1 MNDVASSLEKNDTF
15 PKLLLHHSKINP
27 SAPAYRQKSLGIWQ
41 TLTWLEASETA
52 ELIALGLQSI
62 GLKRDDK
69 VAIIGQNTSS
79 LYVCFTAIQA
89 IGAIPIPLYPD
100 SNAEEMEEILKQSE
114 IKGAIC
120 QDQEQVDKIEQLK
133 HEIPS
138 IEFIAYEESRGMR
151 NYDSDQLYSMET
163 VKQAG
168 KEQRIKNSDSFINE
182 VSRGTGSDLAII
194 IYTPGT
200 TGAPKGV
207 MLSYE
212 ALRESARLAADQDNI
227 GPNENILAYLPLA
240 WIGDHFISYAQH
252 YVAGYTINCPESPD
266 TLFSDLKDIGPSYF
280 MAPPRIFERLVT
292 QVSSRVQ
299 SASGIVNSVYH
310 YFMGLAE
317 RVGAKILEGKPVG
330 TLDRLFYGLGNMVIY
345 GPIRNNLGFNHIKV
359 AYTGGAPISDEVFS
373 FYRSIGVNLKQ
384 IYIQTESSG
393 YAFLQPNENVLSNS
407 VGTAG
412 PEVEFKVDQKGE
424 IIYRSPGNFM
434 GYYKNDKETKKIL
447 DKDGWIKSG
456 DFGTINDNGHLSVI
470 DRLVDKGKI
479 NSALIFTPQSIENK
493 LKQSLFIQDAIVS
506 GNGKDFVTAIIVV
519 DPESLGSHLEK
530 AGVGFSG
537 YIDLSQQDMG
547 FDLIKKDIDKLNE
560 ELGKTETFSALQV
573 KRFTILHKQLDSIDG
588 ELTQTG
594 KLRRKEVNK
603 RFKKVI
609 DALHSEKDTVE
620 LASNPKT
627 EKSAGKGRKV
637 VLKIRNTNFND
648 KNGLD
653 S

>member
-1 MNDVASSLEKNDTF
+1 MSDAASSIEKKDTF
-15 PKLLLHHSKINP
+15 PKLLLHHAAVNGN
-27 SAPAYRQKSLGIWQ
+27 APAYRQKSLGIWQ
-41 TLTWLEASETA
+41 TLTWSQAA
-52 ELIALGLQSI
+52 EKAEHMALGLQSI
-62 GLKRDDK
+62 GLNRDDK

-79 LYVCFTAIQA
+79 LYLCFAAVQA
-89 IGAIPIPLYPD
+89 IGAIPVPLYPD
-100 SNAEEMEEILKQSE
+100 SNSEELVDILKQSE

-120 QDQEQVDKIEQLK
+120 QDQEQVDKIEKLK
-133 HEIPS
+133 NEIPS
-138 IEFIAYEESRGMR
+138 IQFIVHEELRGMR
-151 NYDSDQLYSMET
+151 NYVSDQLYSID
-163 VKQAG
+163 AL
-168 KEQRIKNSDSFINE
+168 EQLGHEKKSISSDSFRNSI
-182 VSRGTGSDLAII
+182 SKGIGSDLAII

-207 MLSYE
+207 MLSYD
-212 ALRESARLAADQDNI
+212 ALQKSARLAADQDNI
-227 GPNENILAYLPLA
+227 DANENILAYLPLA

-252 YVAGYTINCPESPD
+252 YLAGYTINCPESPD

-292 QVSSRVQ
+292 QVSNRVQ
-299 SASGIVNSVYH
+299 SASGMVNSIYH
-310 YFMGLAE
+310 YFTGLAE

-330 TLDRLFYGLGNMVIY
+330 TLDRLFYGLGNLVIY

-407 VGTAG
+407 VGAAG
-412 PEVEFKVDQKGE
+412 PEVEFKVDKKGE

-456 DFGTINDNGHLSVI
+456 DYGTINDNGHLSVI
-470 DRLVDKGKI
+470 DRLVDKGEI

-493 LKQSLFIQDAIVS
+493 LKQSPFIQDAIVS

-519 DPESLGSHLEK
+519 DPESLGSQLEK

-560 ELGKTETFSALQV
+560 QLGKTETFSGLQV

-637 VLKIRNTNFND
+637 LLKICNTTFND

>member
-1 MNDVASSLEKNDTF
+1 MNDVASSLEINDTF
-15 PKLLLHHSKINP
+15 PKLLLHHAKINP
-27 SAPAYRQKSLGIWQ
+27 SGPAYRQKSLGIWQ

-52 ELIALGLQSI
+52 ELITLGLQSI

-100 SNAEEMEEILKQSE
+100 SNAEEIDAILKQSE

-133 HEIPS
+133 NEIPS

-168 KEQRIKNSDSFINE
+168 QGQRIKNSDSFISE

-299 SASGIVNSVYH
+299 SASGMVNSVYH

-330 TLDRLFYGLGNMVIY
+330 TLDRLFYGLGNLVIY

-373 FYRSIGVNLKQ
+373 
-384 IYIQTESSG
+384 
-393 YAFLQPNENVLSNS
+393 LS
-407 VGTAG
+407 
-412 PEVEFKVDQKGE
+412 
-424 IIYRSPGNFM
+424 
-434 GYYKNDKETKKIL
+434 
-447 DKDGWIKSG
+447 
-456 DFGTINDNGHLSVI
+456 
-470 DRLVDKGKI
+470 
-479 NSALIFTPQSIENK
+479 LIHI
-493 LKQSLFIQDAIVS
+493 
-506 GNGKDFVTAIIVV
+506 
-519 DPESLGSHLEK
+519 
-530 AGVGFSG
+530 
-537 YIDLSQQDMG
+537 
-547 FDLIKKDIDKLNE
+547 
-560 ELGKTETFSALQV
+560 
-573 KRFTILHKQLDSIDG
+573 
-588 ELTQTG
+588 
-594 KLRRKEVNK
+594 
-603 RFKKVI
+603 
-609 DALHSEKDTVE
+609 
-620 LASNPKT
+620 
-627 EKSAGKGRKV
+627 
-637 VLKIRNTNFND
+637 
-648 KNGLD
+648 
-653 S
+653 